1 LQVEFV
7 SAYIVQMLDRTS
19 DNQALWNAVH
29 ASGWGRYPPE
39 ELVRFVARNFSV
51 PQGVKALEVGCGAGA
66 NLWLLAREGFDV
78 TGIDFAENAVT
89 AARKRLADEGLQ
101 GDLRVADFTSLPFD
115 DASFD
120 LVIDIGG
127 ITSTDLQTARSA
139 FSQCHRV
146 LKPDGK
152 LFSMLL
158 ASDTNAERLKRYGT
172 IHYYTR
178 AEVETAFADFA
189 AVSIDTMRRTD
200 GGGEWLYSHF
210 LVTAQRGRLC

>member
-1 LQVEFV
+1 MRVGFV
-7 SAYIVQMLDRTS
+7 SAYIVQMLDRTA

-39 ELVRFVARNFSV
+39 ELVRFVARNFSA
-51 PQGVKALEVGCGAGA
+51 PHGVKALEVGCGAGA
-66 NLWLLAREGFDV
+66 NLWFLAREGFDV
-78 TGIDFAENAVT
+78 TGIDFSENAVS
-89 AARKRLADEGLQ
+89 AARKRLADDGLQ
-101 GDLRVADFTSLPFD
+101 GDLRVADFTNLPFG
-115 DASFD
+115 DATFD

-127 ITSTDLQTARSA
+127 ITSTDLQTARGA

-146 LKPDGK
+146 LKPGGK
-152 LFSMLL
+152 FFSMLL

-178 AEVETAFADFA
+178 AEVETAFSDFA

-200 GGGEWLYSHF
+200 NGGASLYSHF
-210 LVTAQRGRLC
+210 LVSAAK